1 MGNHEFDLGVEGLV
15 KFLDNVTFPVLSAN
29 IDVTNEA
36 RLQGKFA
43 KSWTTTIGG
52 EKIGIVGYIT
62 TETAQI
68 SSGGKFF

>member
-1 MGNHEFDLGVEGLV
+1 M

-29 IDVTNEA
+29 IDVTNEP
-36 RLQGKFA
+36 RLKGKIA
-43 KSWTTTIGG
+43 KSWTTTVGG

-68 SSGGKFF
+68 SKPGRLCNSLL